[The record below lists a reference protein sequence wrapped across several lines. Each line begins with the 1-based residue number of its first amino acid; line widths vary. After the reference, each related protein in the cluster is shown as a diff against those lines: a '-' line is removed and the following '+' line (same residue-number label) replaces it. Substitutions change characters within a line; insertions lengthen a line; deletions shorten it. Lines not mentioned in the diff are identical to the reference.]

1 MEVERKHIREV
12 LESVH
17 WRISGENGATEILGL
32 RPTTLHSRMKK
43 LGISRQKTRSREHFF
58 FSRDCDISSFRRN
71 FARVGL
77 RS

>member
-17 WRISGENGATEILGL
+17 WRISGEKGAAEILGL

-43 LGISRQKTRSREHFF
+43 LGISRQKT
-58 FSRDCDISSFRRN
+58 
-71 FARVGL
+71 
-77 RS
+77 